1 MSGPSVE
8 FNCRPSRLS
17 KQKQK
22 KRRLDVTAVVS
33 TAVSGATV
41 NETAVAGMGTNT
53 PRSINVSGDFAAQ
66 VWESIRV
73 GIEEYFQI
81 KEENRQLKE
90 ELEDVKKQ
98 RDNSSERRRQEVE
111 KLTRANVKHEVKHET
126 EIKLEPKH

>member
-1 MSGPSVE
+1 M
-8 FNCRPSRLS
+8 
-17 KQKQK
+17 
-22 KRRLDVTAVVS
+22 TAVVS
-33 TAVSGATV
+33 TAVETAVSGATV
-41 NETAVAGMGTNT
+41 NETTVAGMGTNT